1 MSEIAADFSA
11 ALESS
16 RRRWAVSRAALID
29 DLRSARGCRLVVIT
43 AAAGSGKT
51 MLLDEWAARDDRMV
65 VSVRIRPRDEDPVA
79 LAETIA
85 KAFFAS
91 AAGSTT
97 APAVPRI
104 TTMLDNASAVLTS
117 TIRSATG
124 PFVLLLDDTELLTDH
139 ATLDL
144 LDQLV
149 DSIPDGSQLVLAG
162 RAHLDF
168 VGSKRLQIDLREVDA
183 DDLVIDAAGAVAV
196 FAAAGV
202 HLDEGLAVEVVE
214 RTDGWPAGV
223 YLAALIARALPDAW
237 TSPLPISG
245 TDRLFADYLLREAL
259 DSASDA
265 RRDFLIRSA
274 VLDRMCAPLCEHALG
289 ISGAQDLLLEIEQQN
304 LFLVP
309 LDRTRTWFRFHPLF
323 RDFLLSELRR
333 RQPDTIDG
341 LLRRAAEWHRADGSD
356 EQALEYLFR
365 VGDVDELG
373 PLLEKLLAP
382 TYHSGR
388 LSTANRWLDRCSDE
402 IFAAHPSVTILAAWG
417 ALLSGQPERA
427 QHWAATLDRIASATS
442 SDDGAAWLGP
452 AATLRCAM
460 CADGVDEMLRNAELA
475 VELEPV
481 WSRSRPPAVWMLGLA
496 HELLGDREAAKRRYD
511 EVIALDRDNAPM
523 AIIGAVVARALM
535 AMDDADWVTARTVMS
550 SAMKKS
556 GLINGDRSVTVV
568 LADAAAARLALHD
581 GNRTRCEHSMS
592 RAMSGRHLATSA
604 APHISV
610 SALCTLAD
618 LHLALGDVRIAT
630 TLISEIDEILAVR
643 PDLGRLVDRVEHTRQ
658 KVHTAKT
665 SSMTPLSSAEL
676 RVLPYLATHLSFT
689 EIGAELYV
697 SRSTIKSHAAAIY
710 RKLRV
715 ASRSAAVDRAR
726 EVGLIAA

>member
-1 MSEIAADFSA
+1 VPNSP
-11 ALESS
+11 
-16 RRRWAVSRAALID
+16 RWIVSRADLID
-29 DLRSARGCRLVVIT
+29 DLRSASECRLVVIT

-65 VSVRIRPRDEDPVA
+65 VSASLGPGDDDPVA
-79 LAETIA
+79 LAGTIA
-85 KAFFAS
+85 NAFFAS
-91 AAGSTT
+91 VAGSTI
-97 APAVPRI
+97 APTVPRL
-104 TTMLDNASAVLTS
+104 TAKLENASAALTS
-117 TIRSATG
+117 AIRGAND
-124 PFVLLLDDTELLTDH
+124 PFVLLLDDTERLTDH

-144 LDQLV
+144 VDQLV
-149 DSIPDGSQLVLAG
+149 DSIPAGSQLVLAG
-162 RAHLDF
+162 RAHLGF
-168 VGSKRLQIDLREVDA
+168 VGSRRLDVDLREVAA
-183 DDLVIDAAGAVAV
+183 DDLVIDATGAVKV
-196 FAAAGV
+196 FDAAGV
-202 HLDEGLAVEVVE
+202 HLDEDLAAEVVQ

-223 YLAALIARALPDAW
+223 YLAALIARELPDAW

-245 TDRLFADYLLREAL
+245 TDRFFADYLLREAL

-365 VGDVDELG
+365 VGDVEELG
-373 PLLEKLLAP
+373 PLLAGLLPP

-402 IFAAHPSVTILAAWG
+402 IFAAHPSVAILAAWG
-417 ALLSGQPERA
+417 ALLSGQPQRA
-427 QHWAATLDRIASATS
+427 QRWAATIDRIASATS
-442 SDDGAAWLGP
+442 SDDGAAWLGS
-452 AATLRCAM
+452 AATLRCVM

-535 AMDDADWVTARTVMS
+535 AMDDADWVTARTAMN
-550 SAMKKS
+550 SAMSKS

-568 LADAAAARLALHD
+568 LADAAAARLELHD
-581 GNRTRCEHSMS
+581 GNRARCEHSMS
-592 RAMSGRHLATSA
+592 RAMSERQLATSA

-618 LHLALGDVRIAT
+618 VHLALGDVRVAT
-630 TLISEIDEILAVR
+630 TLIGEVDEILAVR
-643 PDLGRLVDRVEHTRQ
+643 PDLGRLVDKVEQTRR
-658 KVHTAKT
+658 KVDAARI
-665 SSMTPLSSAEL
+665 SSATPLSTAEMRL
-676 RVLPYLATHLSFT
+676 LPYLATHLSFT

-697 SRSTIKSHAAAIY
+697 SRSTVKSHAAAIY
-710 RKLRV
+710 RKLAT

-726 EVGLIAA
+726 ELGLITP